1 MAILTVIKAG
11 HPVLKQIAKPVDRVD
26 KNIKKLL
33 DDMAETMHKSNGVGL
48 AAPQVNQSI
57 RVIVCDDGNGLL
69 ELINPEIIKKD
80 GCEIGLEGCLSIPGY
95 YGDVERAKNITVR
108 ALNRKNKQ
116 IQFKASGFLARVI
129 QHEVDHLDGILFIEK
144 ADTLEINKD
153 KLE

>member
-1 MAILTVIKAG
+1 MALLTVIKAG